1 MYHDSAHEKDASV
14 CYLLLRHKNE
24 TIPHIIDIQNRLLR
38 IAQSCPT
45 KKVLRKGPRERKTVP
60 QLHFEVAV
68 YQSYCKRTIPLYH
81 ALVMREERWITQL
94 FQELFNTQ
102 QR

>member
-1 MYHDSAHEKDASV
+1 MRFAKSTTERCPLLKSSFCNSLTNKRKKDRFLDPPV
-14 CYLLLRHKNE
+14 F
-24 TIPHIIDIQNRLLR
+24 
-38 IAQSCPT
+38 
-45 KKVLRKGPRERKTVP
+45 ERKTVP
-60 QLHFEVAV
+60 HPHFEVTI
-68 YQSYCKRTIPLYH
+68 YQSHCKRTIPLYH

>member
-1 MYHDSAHEKDASV
+1 MFAQQKRSFEKDL
-14 CYLLLRHKNE
+14 C
-24 TIPHIIDIQNRLLR
+24 
-38 IAQSCPT
+38 
-45 KKVLRKGPRERKTVP
+45 ERKTVP